1 VKSLPT
7 RFSGVASDRRATKD
21 VSIELSFFD
30 KPLVIDYGRQKMMP
44 IAIAPMFCRAALPAA
59 NPEMAFV
66 WQFRPAPSKLQDET
80 DQSPNI

>member
-1 VKSLPT
+1 
-7 RFSGVASDRRATKD
+7 
-21 VSIELSFFD
+21 
-30 KPLVIDYGRQKMMP
+30 MMP
-44 IAIAPMFCRAALPAA
+44 IAIASMFCRAAFHAA